1 MTTTPKI
8 KNYNWKDRQ
17 PVYIKVEDLSEK
29 QKHRLV
35 DSDYFCMIPWI
46 HLHGWPDGR
55 AYPCCLGEDNH
66 PVGNLKTQSM
76 QEVWNGQ
83 EMKEMR
89 QNMLNDR
96 PCKQCTRCYEQERA
110 GFSSMRN
117 NANKNF
123 GQHIAEVDLTK
134 DDGTMEPM
142 KLRYWDV
149 RFSNI
154 CNLKCRSCGSIF
166 SSRWY
171 DDDVKLNNGKPLRPR
186 VQFAGRHEMD
196 IWEQMEPQIPNLEQ
210 IYFAGGEPLIME
222 EHNRILKKLISAG
235 NTHVR
240 LIYNTNLTELK
251 FKRESVL
258 DLWKHF
264 PNVCV
269 AASLDDM
276 GARAEV
282 IRSGT
287 VWNEVEQNIRD
298 LKEQCPH
305 IDFMISPTL
314 SVMNIW
320 NFVNFHR
327 YMVDQGFIRPGDFNL
342 NILQSPREY
351 RIDILPSDIKLEFKQ
366 QFEEHIQWLR
376 SKDQLQRAT
385 GGFEAAISFM
395 IAEDHSDLLSEFWE
409 TASDLDWSRNE
420 RIIQSVPELNRIIS
434 YKSPHTRV

>member
-1 MTTTPKI
+1 MTEMQRV
-8 KNYNWKDRQ
+8 KNYNWKDRE
-17 PVYIKVEDLSEK
+17 PVYIKIEDLSE
-29 QKHRLV
+29 QQQHRLV
-35 DSDYFCMIPWI
+35 QSDHFCMIPWI

-55 AYPCCLGEDNH
+55 AYPCCLGEDKH
-66 PVGNLKTQSM
+66 PVGNLKEQTLEQ
-76 QEVWNGQ
+76 VWNG
-83 EMKEMR
+83 EEMR
-89 QNMLNDR
+89 EMRRNMLEDK
-96 PCKQCTRCYEQERA
+96 PCKQCTRCYEQESA

-123 GQHIAEVDLTK
+123 GQHIAEVEQTQP
-134 DDGTMEPM
+134 DGSMIPM
-142 KLRYWDV
+142 KLRYWDI

-186 VQFAGRHEMD
+186 VQFAGRHELD

-222 EHNRILKKLISAG
+222 EHNRILKKLIDSG
-235 NTHVR
+235 NTKVR

-287 VWNEVEQNIRD
+287 VWAEVEQNIRD
-298 LKEQCPH
+298 LKRECPH

-320 NFVNFHR
+320 NFVAFHR
-327 YMVDQGFIRPGDFNL
+327 YMVEQEFIRPGDFNL
-342 NILQSPREY
+342 NILQSPNEY
-351 RIDILPSDIKLEFKQ
+351 RIDILPQDIKQEFVKQ
-366 QFEEHIQWLR
+366 FNEHIEWLSPR
-376 SKDQLQRAT
+376 DPLQRAT
-385 GGFEAAISFM
+385 GGFEAAIKFM
-395 IAEDHSDLLSEFWE
+395 LAQDRSELLTDFWE

-420 RIIQSVPELNRIIS
+420 RLINAVPELSRILS
-434 YKSPHTRV
+434 YKPAHTRV

>member
-1 MTTTPKI
+1 MTQRI
-8 KNYNWKDRQ
+8 KNYNWKDRE
-17 PVYIKVEDLSEK
+17 PVYIKIEDLTDLQK
-29 QKHRLV
+29 QRLV
-35 DSDYFCMIPWI
+35 DSDHFCMIPWI

-55 AYPCCLGEDNH
+55 AYPCCLGEDQH
-66 PVGNLKTQSM
+66 PVGNLKEQTLE
-76 QEVWNGQ
+76 EVWNGND
-83 EMKEMR
+83 MREMR
-89 QNMLNDR
+89 RNMLQDK
-96 PCKQCTRCYEQERA
+96 PCRQCTRCYEQESA

-123 GQHIAEVDLTK
+123 GQHIAEVDQTQAN
-134 DDGTMEPM
+134 GTMTPM
-142 KLRYWDV
+142 KLRYWDI

-171 DDDVKLNNGKPLRPR
+171 DDDVKLNNGRPLRPR
-186 VQFAGRHEMD
+186 VQFAGKHELD

-222 EHNRILKKLISAG
+222 EHNRILKKLIATG
-235 NTHVR
+235 NTKVR

-251 FKRESVL
+251 FKKESVL

-276 GARAEV
+276 GDRAEL

-287 VWNEVEQNIRD
+287 VWSKIEQNIRN
-298 LKEQCPH
+298 LKRECPH

-327 YMVDQGFIRPGDFNL
+327 YMVDQGFIRPSDFNL
-342 NILQSPREY
+342 NILQSPNEY
-351 RIDILPSDIKLEFKQ
+351 RIDILPQDIKQEFKK
-366 QFEEHIQWLR
+366 QFEDHLSWLTPM
-376 SKDQLQRAT
+376 DNLQRAT
-385 GGFEAAISFM
+385 GGFESAIRFM
-395 IAEDHSDLLSEFWE
+395 MNQDRTDLLPKFWE
-409 TASDLDWSRNE
+409 TASDLDWSRDE
-420 RIIQSVPELNRIIS
+420 SIVSAVPELARILQ
-434 YKSPHTRV
+434 YKPAHTRV